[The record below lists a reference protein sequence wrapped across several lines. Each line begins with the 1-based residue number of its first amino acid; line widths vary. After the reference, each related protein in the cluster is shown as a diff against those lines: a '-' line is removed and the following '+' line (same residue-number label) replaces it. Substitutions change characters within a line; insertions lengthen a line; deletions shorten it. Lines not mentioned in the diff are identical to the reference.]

1 MFSIIIPSY
10 NRANHLPKAIES
22 VLAQSF
28 TDWELIIVDDGST
41 DNTREL
47 VASYNDPRIKYIY
60 QENAE
65 RSAARNNGIRNAKG
79 EWICF
84 LDSDDVYA
92 PNHLQVISEYIEK
105 ENLLTGLICTGLNQ
119 QKDLNTKKK
128 TFLNLSNNILTE
140 ISEKFLIPTQV
151 CIHRTILQKDQFN
164 ERFRL
169 WEDTHLWLRIAAQF
183 PVYQIEVY
191 TSIQNVHDGGTVV
204 EDMKKIRINQ
214 FKQYLE
220 AIKDLQNNYSELFE
234 GKFSKNQ
241 FNKYIDSK
249 NRMYLYQARQNKQ
262 VLVAGLIWI
271 KAIIHKSSIYVLLE
285 LPKIFINKLGF
296 GIHE

>member
-22 VLAQSF
+22 VLVQSF

-41 DNTREL
+41 DNTSD
-47 VASYNDPRIKYIY
+47 VVSSYNDPRIKYIY

-92 PNHLQVISEYIEK
+92 PNHLQVISEYVEK
-105 ENLLTGLICTGLNQ
+105 ENLLTGLICTGLKQ
-119 QKDLNTKKK
+119 QRDLNTKKK

-151 CIHRTILQKDQFN
+151 CIHRTILQKEQFN

-191 TSIQNVHDGGTVV
+191 TSIQNFHDGGTVV
-204 EDMKKIRINQ
+204 EEMKKIRINQ
-214 FKQYLE
+214 FKQYVE

-249 NRMYLYQARQNKQ
+249 NRMYLYLSRQNKQ
-262 VLVAGLIWI
+262 LGV
-271 KAIIHKSSIYVLLE
+271 SIQ
-285 LPKIFINKLGF
+285 
-296 GIHE
+296 